1 MLNSDVQNRDPP
13 FGGLRIKVATSTK
26 LGTLRT
32 MRQVPAV
39 LVVKMGRPPNMVGIP
54 FSVPFKTHPAQN
66 GLEFA
71 LPDQLM
77 ICLANGSQLP
87 HS

>member
-1 MLNSDVQNRDPP
+1 
-13 FGGLRIKVATSTK
+13 
-26 LGTLRT
+26 
-32 MRQVPAV
+32 
-39 LVVKMGRPPNMVGIP
+39 MVGIP